1 MEIFFY
7 FGLLKSPKGCDLFSF
22 KEVLEDYHGIHLLP
36 AFLTGARTILF
47 GTGTN
52 PYSGERAIA
61 S

>member
-22 KEVLEDYHGIHLLP
+22 KEVLEDYHGICLLP
-36 AFLTGARTILF
+36 AFLTGAR
-47 GTGTN
+47 TN